1 MFPSRNKELSISSPS
16 NFLTILIVA
25 APLTP
30 NYVLYSLCRKMY
42 LNGWIEVPSYGSCPA
57 SIYFL
62 LVHHMVRPQPFDL
75 ASFNLP
81 SYQPR
86 GADEEIG
93 NILLLE
99 NTSGSSC
106 VSRALK
112 SSHTHRHLGH
122 EAAELG
128 WGWGVRLS
136 GAGDKHTGD

>member
-1 MFPSRNKELSISSPS
+1 MPG
-16 NFLTILIVA
+16 
-25 APLTP
+25 
-30 NYVLYSLCRKMY
+30 Y
-42 LNGWIEVPSYGSCPA
+42 
-57 SIYFL
+57 IYFL
-62 LVHHMVRPQPFDL
+62 PVHLMVRAQPFDL

-81 SYQPR
+81 SYQAR

-99 NTSGSSC
+99 NPSGSSC
-106 VSRALK
+106 VPRALR

-128 WGWGVRLS
+128 WGWGVHLS

>member
-30 NYVLYSLCRKMY
+30 SYVLHSLYRKMY
-42 LNGWIEVPSYGSCPA
+42 LNCCIEVPSYGSCPA
-57 SIYFL
+57 NIYFL
-62 LVHHMVRPQPFDL
+62 TVHRMLRPQPFDL
-75 ASFNLP
+75 ASFNFP

-106 VSRALK
+106 VPRALR
-112 SSHTHRHLGH
+112 SSHTRRHLGH
-122 EAAELG
+122 EVAELG
-128 WGWGVRLS
+128 WGWGVRL
-136 GAGDKHTGD
+136 